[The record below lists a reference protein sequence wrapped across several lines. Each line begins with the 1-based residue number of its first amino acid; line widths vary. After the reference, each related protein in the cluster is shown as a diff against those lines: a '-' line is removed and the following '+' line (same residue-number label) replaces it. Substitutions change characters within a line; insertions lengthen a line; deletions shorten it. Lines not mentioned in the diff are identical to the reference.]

1 MHHKGY
7 NMAKHGKKYMAAAAK
22 IDRNRNYEPGE
33 ALALAKETSTVN
45 FDSTVEIHIRLGV
58 DPRHADQQVR
68 DVVVLPHGLGKTV
81 RVLVFAQG
89 EGASYARE
97 AGADVVADDE
107 ETLQKIQG
115 GWTDF
120 DVAIATPDMMGKVGR
135 LGRILGPRGLMPNP
149 KAGTVVPAEDIAR
162 VVEESKAGRVEF
174 RVDKTS
180 NLHIPI
186 GKASF
191 DQQKLYDNMAAL
203 MDAIHKARPA
213 AAKGTYIRRITLTTT
228 MGPGIKVDP
237 NQAQAMEIR
246 E

>member
-1 MHHKGY
+1 
-7 NMAKHGKKYMAAAAK
+7 MAKHGKKYLAAAAK

-45 FDSTVEIHIRLGV
+45 FDSTVEIHLRLGV

-89 EGASYARE
+89 EGAANARA

-115 GWTDF
+115 GWTEF

-149 KAGTVVPAEDIAR
+149 KAGTVVPAEDIGR

>member
-1 MHHKGY
+1 
-7 NMAKHGKKYMAAAAK
+7 MAKHGKKYLAAAAK
-22 IDRNRNYEPGE
+22 VDRNTNYDPSVAVG
-33 ALALAKETSTVN
+33 LAKETSTVN
-45 FDSTVEIHIRLGV
+45 FDATVEVHIRLGV

-89 EGASYARE
+89 EGASLARE
-97 AGADVVADDE
+97 AGADVVADDD
-107 ETLQKIQG
+107 ETLSKIQG

-120 DVAIATPDMMGKVGR
+120 DVAIATPDVMGKVGR

-149 KAGTVVPAEDIAR
+149 KAGTVVPAEDLPR
-162 VVEESKAGRVEF
+162 VIRESKAGRVEF

-186 GKASF
+186 GKVSF
-191 DQQKLYDNMAAL
+191 DQQKLFENLAAL
-203 MDAIHKARPA
+203 MEAVKKARPA
-213 AAKGTYIRRITLTTT
+213 ASKGTYIKRVTLTTT
-228 MGPGIKVDP
+228 MGPGIKLDP
-237 NQAQAMEIR
+237 IMAQSMEIV

>member
-1 MHHKGY
+1 
-7 NMAKHGKKYMAAAAK
+7 MAKHGKKYLAASAK
-22 IDRNRNYEPGE
+22 IDQEKLYSPTE
-33 ALALAKETSTVN
+33 AVALAKETSVVK
-45 FDSTVEIHIRLGV
+45 FDATVEAHMRLGV

-89 EGASYARE
+89 DGAVLARDS
-97 AGADVVADDE
+97 GADYIADDE
-107 ETLQKIQG
+107 MIAKIQS

-120 DVAIATPDMMGKVGR
+120 DVAISTPDMMGKVGR
-135 LGRILGPRGLMPNP
+135 LGRVLGPRGLMPNP
-149 KAGTVVPAEDIAR
+149 KAGTVVPAEDLPR
-162 VVEESKAGRVEF
+162 VIEESKAGRVEF

-180 NLHIPI
+180 NLHVPI

-191 DQQKLYDNMAAL
+191 EEKKLYDNMAAL
-203 MDAIHKARPA
+203 MDAVKKARPS
-213 AAKGTYIRRITLTTT
+213 AAKGTYIKRVTLTTT

-237 NQAQAMEIR
+237 SQAQAMEVR